1 MGLRK
6 KIFGGLS
13 GLQMRAT
20 NEIYNYYYFFFLMR
34 AASVFG
40 YKNAP
45 EDCDMIYFETKMAE
59 RGTAAL
65 MTAIN
70 DPVPDRV
77 YSLPYNLYYGYR
89 DFYGY
94 PTKRIVG
101 LTNNQYRTQIYS
113 DKFVVLYDNILRMPI
128 EPYISMFALLC
139 WEIHNTFRSN
149 LMHQNKPYIIPTTP
163 ATRLSTDN
171 IWNQF
176 RNFSPYINVQL
187 SKGKQPEDLQKI
199 FNTIDLKVEFRGK
212 DLLECL
218 QTVLDMFDN
227 MVGITSSD
235 GKRERMLTSEIQMNR
250 MGDAITL
257 NARYTPRVEFVKK
270 CNKMGFH
277 SAEGEMEV
285 YVRTDPLPELQP
297 YKNEYFEGQMY
308 GDQEG
313 SGNTGGEDNVE

>member
-1 MGLRK
+1 
-6 KIFGGLS
+6 
-13 GLQMRAT
+13 MRAT
-20 NEIYNYYYFFFLMR
+20 NQIYNYYYMFFLMR

-45 EDCDMIYFETKMAE
+45 KDCDMIWFENKVIE

-65 MTAIN
+65 MTWKD
-70 DPVPDRV
+70 DPEPGRV
-77 YSLPYNLYYGYR
+77 FSLPYNLYYGYR

-94 PTKRIVG
+94 PAKMIVG
-101 LTNNQYRTQIYS
+101 LTNNQYRTQIKS
-113 DKFVVLYDNILRMPI
+113 DNFVVLYDNIERIPL

-139 WEIHNTFRSN
+139 WEVHNTFRSN
-149 LMHQNKPYIIPTTP
+149 LMHQNKPFIIPTTP

-176 RNFSPYINVQL
+176 RSFAPYININL

-199 FNTIDLKVEFRGK
+199 FQTIDLKTEFKGK

-227 MVGITSSD
+227 MVGITTND

-257 NARYTPRVEFVKK
+257 NTRYAPRVEFVKK
-270 CNKMGFH
+270 CNERGFH
-277 SAEGEMEV
+277 SEEGEMEV
-285 YVRTDPLPELQP
+285 FVRTDPMPGIKP
-297 YKNEYFEGQMY
+297 YDDSMGEYFEGQIT
-308 GDQEG
+308 GEQEG
-313 SGNTGGEDNVE
+313 SGDVDE